1 MAKDGTMNHLKIIW
15 EEKEMKKLKKYFRK
29 ILNWIIKGYQ

>member
-15 EEKEMKKLKKYFRK
+15 EEKEMKKIKKIFKDLY
-29 ILNWIIKGYQ
+29 NWIIKGY